1 VSKSIS
7 VTEVRNA
14 LRCPRLFVLGRLRG
28 QQVAFPVGS
37 SLLGATFHRI
47 LESFARSVDSPPPE
61 LLRAS
66 TDGEV
71 GAAVGA
77 WLMGYL
83 VRELAATSSLTTM
96 PAEVDD
102 LAEALR
108 ALSRFLA
115 NGLIT
120 GASPPAE
127 ALAQLVHHGELPVE
141 TIVDSDGETV
151 RLTGRIDALYAS
163 SRGELDV
170 VEYKL
175 TEETND
181 ELDRAQVSLYRYL
194 LREHRALDASPVIL
208 RFNPELTV
216 TRLSADEADALVE
229 QRLLPLVRDMIRWSE
244 NATDTPPTERP
255 EICPACPLRDDC
267 AAHFPSYLLSRD
279 GPPAGALR
287 PQTTAGGDSVT
298 AARRLSRTASLA
310 EDVDARKQS
319 DEVKA
324 SIEKV
329 LRSLGVAASLPK
341 PATIGPRL
349 LGLEVSAG
357 RGRVAA
363 LDRAAN
369 DVIHKLRSEHDTT
382 LTYENRGGL
391 RRFWVVRRSPRPVT
405 LSSLFLREE
414 LWLSEKPGRF
424 VLGETAEGGV
434 LRGDLRESTLSHIL
448 VGGTTGSGKSV
459 LLKVLAASLAQFQP
473 PAALQLTLIDPKRV
487 TFGPFRASLAS
498 HLAHPLCFD
507 VGEALGVLEGLADE
521 MERRYERFD
530 ESAVE
535 TVDEYN
541 DESAEDPLPRH
552 VVIIDE
558 FQDLLVDKAT
568 RVPFETVVHRLGSK
582 ARGAGIHLVLA
593 TQRPDA
599 KTVSGVIKANMPGRI
614 ALRVRQKVNSQII
627 LGQAGAEELLGEG
640 DLIADLGLG
649 LVRAQGAM
657 LG

>member
-1 VSKSIS
+1 MSKSIS

-14 LRCPRLFVLGRLRG
+14 LRCPRLFLLGRLRG

-47 LESFARSVDSPPPE
+47 LEAFARSVDSPTPA

-66 TDGEV
+66 TEGEV
-71 GAAVGA
+71 ASALGA

-83 VRELAATSSLTTM
+83 VCELAASPSLTTM

-115 NGLIT
+115 NGLPT
-120 GASPPAE
+120 GKASAE

-141 TIVDSDGETV
+141 ATIEGRGETV
-151 RLTGRIDALYAS
+151 RLTGRVDALYAR

-175 TEETND
+175 TEDTNE

-194 LREHRALDASPVIL
+194 LREHQALDAAPVVL

-216 TRLSADEADALVE
+216 TRVPGEEADALVE
-229 QRLLPLVRDMIRWSE
+229 QRLLPLVRDMMNW
-244 NATDTPPTERP
+244 AKDGADTPPTERP

-267 AAHFPSYLLSRD
+267 STRFPSYLSSRD
-279 GPPAGALR
+279 GPPAAALR
-287 PQTTAGGDSVT
+287 PHTTASGATVT
-298 AARRLSRTASLA
+298 AVRRPSRPAPVA
-310 EDVDARKQS
+310 EDVDARRQS

-324 SIEKV
+324 SIQQV
-329 LRSLGVAASLPK
+329 LRGLGVAASFPK

-349 LGLEVSAG
+349 LALEVSAG

-369 DVIHKLRSEHDTT
+369 DVIHKLRSDHDTN

-391 RRFWVVRRSPRPVT
+391 RKYWVVRRSPRPVI
-405 LSSLFLREE
+405 LSSLFAREE
-414 LWLSEKPGRF
+414 PWLSEKSGRF
-424 VLGETAEGGV
+424 VLGETADGTV
-434 LRGDLRESTLSHIL
+434 LRGDLREPTLSHIL

-487 TFGPFRASLAS
+487 TFGPFRAALAS

-507 VGEALGVLEGLADE
+507 VGEALAVLEGLADE
-521 MERRYERFD
+521 MERRYERFA
-530 ESAVE
+530 ERAVE

-541 DESAEDPLPRH
+541 EESGEDTLPRH

-558 FQDLLVDKAT
+558 FQDLLVEKAT

-582 ARGAGIHLVLA
+582 ARGAGVHLVLA

-627 LGQAGAEELLGEG
+627 LGQPGAEELLGQG
-640 DLIADLGLG
+640 DMIADLGLG
-649 LVRAQGAM
+649 LVRAQAAM